1 MDKNE
6 QMEMNELLLRLQSI
20 AERVGQIADL
30 VRRGELNLAKTE
42 MDELY
47 MESVE
52 SDSQKLGSRIEQMIE
67 HLLKLAYCDNYHYIR
82 RDARGWVISVKK
94 QKKSLY
100 SSLRWGEKKRKTNI
114 INSIKSRM
122 QEIYN
127 NGVYAYNL
135 AIDENSSLES
145 NSVIIPKNCPWSL
158 ENLMDEGI
166 VTLVEMLDGHT
177 EFYRQYAESREYKYP
192 SYKLNLQS
200 IIDSDSDDDFDEW

>member
-6 QMEMNELLLRLQSI
+6 QIEMSELFLRLQSI
-20 AERVGQIADL
+20 IERVGQITDL
-30 VRRGELNLAKTE
+30 IRRDELNLAKME

-52 SDSQKLGSRIEQMIE
+52 SDSQKLGSRIERMIE
-67 HLLKLAYCDNYHYIR
+67 HLLKLAYCDSYYYIR

-114 INSIKSRM
+114 INVIKSRM

-127 NGVYAYNL
+127 NGVYAYSL

-145 NSVIIPKNCPWSL
+145 NRGIIPKDCPWSL
-158 ENLMDEGI
+158 ENLMDEDV
-166 VTLVEMLDGHT
+166 VTLVEMLDWHT
-177 EFYRQYAESREYKYP
+177 EFYRQYAESKEYKDP
-192 SYKLNLQS
+192 SYELNLQP
-200 IIDSDSDDDFDEW
+200 IIDSDHDDFDEW

>member
-1 MDKNE
+1 MDRNE
-6 QMEMNELLLRLQSI
+6 QIEMSELFLRLQSI
-20 AERVGQIADL
+20 IERVGQIADL
-30 VRRGELNLAKTE
+30 IRRDELNLAKME

-52 SDSQKLGSRIEQMIE
+52 SDSQKLGSRIERMIE
-67 HLLKLAYCDNYHYIR
+67 HLLKLAYCDSYHYIK
-82 RDARGWVISVKK
+82 RDARGWVTSVKK

-114 INSIKSRM
+114 INVIKSRM

-127 NGVYAYNL
+127 NGVYAYSL

-145 NSVIIPKNCPWSL
+145 NRGIIPKDCSWSL
-158 ENLMDEGI
+158 ENLMDEDV

-177 EFYRQYAESREYKYP
+177 EFYRQYAESKEYKDP
-192 SYKLNLQS
+192 SYKLNLQP
-200 IIDSDSDDDFDEW
+200 IIDSDHDDFDE